1 MLRLMVSGVNCE
13 TDINECNYDPP
24 ICKNGGVCT
33 NLPGRHSCSCT
44 TQTEAGELITGR
56 AMVSDFFLCLAV
68 PCAFVLP
75 SCVPVHKQLPNL
87 III

>member
-24 ICKNGGVCT
+24 VCKNGGVCT

-44 TQTEAGELITGR
+44 TQTEAGELITGI
-56 AMVSDFFLCLAV
+56 AMVSDFFYALLSLVHLYCLAASLSINNS
-68 PCAFVLP
+68 P
-75 SCVPVHKQLPNL
+75 
-87 III
+87 I